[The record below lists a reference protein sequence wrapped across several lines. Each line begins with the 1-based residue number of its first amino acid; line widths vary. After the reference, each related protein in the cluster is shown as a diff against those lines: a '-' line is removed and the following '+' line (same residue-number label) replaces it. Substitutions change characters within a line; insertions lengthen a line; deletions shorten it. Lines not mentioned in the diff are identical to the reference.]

1 MLATLWR
8 ECARTRR
15 RRGGASAQASC
26 RIVAARKPMGL
37 TEDFT
42 AGAAVLAALPPET
55 EATELVPL
63 SFFVAWSGVL
73 TLVYE
78 GFPPCLVDIKATLT
92 ESLAVAPEKFGSLWP
107 KASTPLTARLSQHG
121 LSPLL
126 SPHASDDARR
136 AA

>member
-1 MLATLWR
+1 
-8 ECARTRR
+8 
-15 RRGGASAQASC
+15 
-26 RIVAARKPMGL
+26 MGL

-107 KASTPLTARLSQHG
+107 KARDFSQHPSHRTHSPPLTARLSQHG
-121 LSPLL
+121 LSPRLSPLL